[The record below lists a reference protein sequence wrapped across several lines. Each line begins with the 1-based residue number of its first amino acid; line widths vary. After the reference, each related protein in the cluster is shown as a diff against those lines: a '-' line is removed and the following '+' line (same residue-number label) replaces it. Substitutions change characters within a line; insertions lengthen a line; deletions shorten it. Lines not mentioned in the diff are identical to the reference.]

1 MSVNIKDIVKEI
13 LKIKKENVYFV
24 GCGASKAD
32 LYPGYYFLK
41 HNSRIKSGHITA
53 NEFNYDTPKDLG
65 KKSIVITASLGGT
78 TPETIEATN
87 KAKELGA
94 SVITLTNNGNSPIAQ
109 NADYVIEHGFK
120 ESYAAKLE
128 KMGYALKIA
137 IEITNQLE
145 GVDNYESYIEGF
157 EKLPSVIEKVVKTVR
172 GDAKEFAKKFE
183 KANPIY
189 VLGSGPTA
197 EVAYATSLCLML
209 EMQWINSAS
218 VHSGEF
224 FHGALEITDKDVPF
238 LLFMNEGR
246 TRKLDERLLAFL
258 LRFNANVVVID
269 GKDYALSTEFG
280 SKVVDYFN
288 PLILTAVMRIYA
300 EELSYIRNH
309 SLSKRRYM
317 WKLEY

>member
-1 MSVNIKDIVKEI
+1 M
-13 LKIKKENVYFV
+13 
-24 GCGASKAD
+24 
-32 LYPGYYFLK
+32 
-41 HNSRIKSGHITA
+41 
-53 NEFNYDTPKDLG
+53 
-65 KKSIVITASLGGT
+65 
-78 TPETIEATN
+78 
-87 KAKELGA
+87 
-94 SVITLTNNGNSPIAQ
+94 
-109 NADYVIEHGFK
+109 
-120 ESYAAKLE
+120 
-128 KMGYALKIA
+128 
-137 IEITNQLE
+137 E

-183 KANPIY
+183 KADPIY

-258 LRFNANVVVID
+258 LRFNANVAVID

>member
-1 MSVNIKDIVKEI
+1 MSVNVKSIIEEI
-13 LKIKKENVYFV
+13 LKNEKENVYFV

-41 HNSRIKSGHITA
+41 HNAKIKSGHITA
-53 NEFNYDTPKDLG
+53 NEFNYDTPKDVG
-65 KKSIVITASLGGT
+65 EKSIVITASLGGT

-94 SVITLTNNGNSPIAQ
+94 SVITLTNNGSSAIAQ

-128 KMGYALKIA
+128 KMTYALKIA
-137 IEITNQLE
+137 IEIANQLE
-145 GVDNYESYIEGF
+145 GVEHYESYIEGF
-157 EKLPSVIEKVVKTVR
+157 EKLPEVIEKVVKGVR
-172 GDAKEFAKKFE
+172 SDAKEFAKKFE
-183 KANPIY
+183 KADPVY

-238 LLFMNEGR
+238 LVFMNEGR

-258 LRFNANVVVID
+258 LRFNANVSVID
-269 GKDYALSTEFG
+269 GKDFALSTEFG

-288 PLILTAVMRIYA
+288 PLVLTAVMRIYA
-300 EELSYIRNH
+300 EELSYIRDH